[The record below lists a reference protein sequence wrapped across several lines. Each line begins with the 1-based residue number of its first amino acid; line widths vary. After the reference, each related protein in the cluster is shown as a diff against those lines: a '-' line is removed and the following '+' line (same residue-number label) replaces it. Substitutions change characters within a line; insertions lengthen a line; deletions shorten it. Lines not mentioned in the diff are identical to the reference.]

1 MREIQD
7 VCVRQKIPDEKV
19 RTYPSQKVREQG
31 GKKGTSSCTS
41 LKNNLSSRYGMDFAV
56 KIGTSKER
64 TITVNS
70 SQTTSF
76 LWKGENVL
84 STPSM
89 IAEMEETCRLLLKE
103 QVIPD
108 SEWDS
113 VGTVVKIEHLAATPV
128 GVEVFFKAEVVS
140 VDGRRIIFKVEAR
153 DKLEKIGEGTHERFI
168 INIPRFRAKFNE
180 KQKQLQM

>member
-1 MREIQD
+1 
-7 VCVRQKIPDEKV
+7 
-19 RTYPSQKVREQG
+19 
-31 GKKGTSSCTS
+31 
-41 LKNNLSSRYGMDFAV
+41 MDFVV
-56 KIGTSKER
+56 KIGASKER

-70 SQTTSF
+70 NQTTSF

-89 IAEMEETCRLLLKE
+89 ISEMEETCRLLLKE

-128 GVEVFFKAEVVS
+128 GAEVFLKSEVVS
-140 VDGRRIIFKVEAR
+140 VNGRRVMFKVEAR
-153 DKLEKIGEGTHERFI
+153 DKLEKIGDGMHERFI
-168 INIPRFRAKFNE
+168 INIPRFRAKFDE

>member
-1 MREIQD
+1 
-7 VCVRQKIPDEKV
+7 
-19 RTYPSQKVREQG
+19 
-31 GKKGTSSCTS
+31 
-41 LKNNLSSRYGMDFAV
+41 MDFAV
-56 KIGTSKER
+56 KIGALKER
-64 TITVNS
+64 TITVNAN
-70 SQTTSF
+70 QTTSF

-103 QVIPD
+103 QVIKD

-128 GVEVFFKAEVVS
+128 GAEVFIKAEVLS
-140 VDGRRIIFKVEAR
+140 VEGRRVMFKVEAR
-153 DKLEKIGEGTHERFI
+153 DKLEKIGEGMHERFI
-168 INIPRFRAKFNE
+168 INVPRFREKFNE